1 MTTFQSKAASIVEDS
16 KRALQSVR
24 SALINLYATVGA
36 DPSTPQVV
44 SRQFDI
50 NRNLTWKMSRVIGAT
65 DPFSALAHLPGD
77 SGLDIALDAFRR
89 AGAPE
94 PAIHAVQAAMRELDA
109 VAEVHAGDRP
119 HLEMILDSMGLLG
132 HPTRLENSRELAFR
146 GNSAIWGVQA
156 RARVT
161 TAFAAPSPDASKL
174 DLVLVGGFTG
184 LRRLRP
190 TSPWRLFRFAGYN
203 DDGTPTLGREESEI
217 EPDHNGG
224 VLRLLRRFCSPNM
237 PPIDVALKG
246 TVAEYTLPAGPVG
259 NLGAFDCFFGEI
271 VRGANAFAR
280 PDDRFGEFSSLI
292 TLPAEN
298 LIFDLIVHRDV
309 KMASQPAFSIYGFP
323 QGFGDNIAA
332 SRPDWEL
339 PLAEPIRE
347 LAGTPPTVASP
358 LVPRYQELVHAV
370 YTRMGWRPA
379 DFYGLRVT
387 MKHPPMQSLAVLRW
401 ELPDAPTSA

>member
-1 MTTFQSKAASIVEDS
+1 MSTLQTKTASLVEDS
-16 KRALQSVR
+16 KRALQGVR
-24 SALINLYATVGA
+24 SSLIQLYAAVGA

-44 SRQFDI
+44 ARQFDI
-50 NRNLTWKMSRVIGAT
+50 NRNLTWKISRVIGAA
-65 DPFSALAHLPGD
+65 DPFASLVHLPGD

-94 PAIHAVQAAMRELDA
+94 TAIQSVQIAMRELDE

-132 HPTRLENSRELAFR
+132 SPSRLENSRELAFR

-156 RARVT
+156 KARVT
-161 TAFAAPSPDASKL
+161 VGFAAPSSDGSTL
-174 DLVLVGGFTG
+174 DLVLVGGFAG
-184 LRRLRP
+184 LRRLRQ

-203 DDGTPTLGREESEI
+203 DDGTPQVAREESEI
-217 EPDHNGG
+217 EPEHNGG
-224 VLRLLRRFCSPNM
+224 VWRLLRRFCSPNM
-237 PPIDVALKG
+237 PPINVSQKG
-246 TVAEYTLPAGPVG
+246 TTTEYTLPAGPVG

-271 VRGANAFAR
+271 VRHANAYAK
-280 PDDRFGEFSSLI
+280 PDDRFGEFSSLV

-298 LIFDLIVHRDV
+298 LIFDLILHRDV
-309 KMASQPAFSIYGFP
+309 KLASAPAFSIYGFP
-323 QGFGDNIAA
+323 QGFGENLAV

-339 PLAEPIRE
+339 PLTEPVRE
-347 LAGTPPTVASP
+347 LAGTPPTVANP
-358 LVPRYQELVHAV
+358 LVPRYQELVQSV

-387 MKHPPMQSLAVLRW
+387 MRHPPMQSLAVMRW
-401 ELPDAPTSA
+401 ELPEAPT

>member
-1 MTTFQSKAASIVEDS
+1 MSILETKSASLVEDS
-16 KRALQSVR
+16 KRALQGVR
-24 SALINLYATVGA
+24 SSLITLYAAVGA

-44 SRQFDI
+44 ARQFDI
-50 NRNLTWKMSRVIGAT
+50 NRNLTWKISRVIGAP
-65 DPFSALAHLPGD
+65 DPFAALAHLPGD

-94 PAIHAVQAAMRELDA
+94 SAIQGVQIAIRELDE
-109 VAEVHAGDRP
+109 VAEIHAGDRP

-132 HPTRLENSRELAFR
+132 SPTRLENSRELAFR

-156 RARVT
+156 KARVT
-161 TAFAAPSPDASKL
+161 VAFAAPTPDPSKL
-174 DLVLVGGFTG
+174 DLVLIGGFAG
-184 LRRLRP
+184 LRRLRQ

-203 DDGTPTLGREESEI
+203 DDGTPQANREESEI

-224 VLRLLRRFCSPNM
+224 VSRLLRRFCSPNM
-237 PPIDVALKG
+237 PSIDVTQKG
-246 TVAEYTLPAGPVG
+246 PTTEYTLPAGPVG

-271 VRGANAFAR
+271 VRNANAYSR

-292 TLPAEN
+292 MLPAEN
-298 LIFDLIVHRDV
+298 LVFDLIVHRDV
-309 KMASQPAFSIYGFP
+309 KMANPPAFSIFGFP

-339 PLAEPIRE
+339 PLGEPVRE
-347 LAGTPPTVASP
+347 LAGTPPTVANP
-358 LVPRYQELVHAV
+358 LVPRYQELVQAV
-370 YTRMGWRPA
+370 YARMGWRPA

-387 MKHPPMQSLAVLRW
+387 MRHPPMQSLAVLRW
-401 ELPDAPTSA
+401 ELPEAPKGA